1 MKSSKKWSDAEMDG
15 LKEKG
20 FVPDRTA
27 NALRYMKNRLGLRTR
42 RETRHP
48 WTEEDIEKLRE
59 LIGKGF
65 SARSVH
71 KMGLLSF
78 SVNAIQ
84 KQMCRLGLAKKIKVV
99 KFSPEV
105 KNKFKNFL
113 ADQWE
118 GKIPED
124 LVEIWNR
131 ENAKHPTNKRK
142 VVSYLT
148 RLKLKIPYGEV
159 QKIKNLRKKIE
170 KIQCSAGTS
179 ANTLEK
185 IRLERVNL
193 MQQRA
198 EKSRDIWTG
207 LPIEICPED

>member
-42 RETRHP
+42 RETRRP

-99 KFSPEV
+99 KFSSEV

-193 MQQRA
+193 MRQRA

-207 LPIEICPED
+207 LPMEICPED

>member
-42 RETRHP
+42 RETRLP
-48 WTEEDIEKLRE
+48 WTKEDIEKLRE

-65 SARSVH
+65 SARSIH

-84 KQMCRLGLAKKIKVV
+84 KQMCRLGLAKKMNVF

-113 ADQWE
+113 AEQWE

-131 ENAKHPTNKRK
+131 ENAKHPTNKGK

-148 RLKLKIPYGEV
+148 LLKLKIPYGEV

-170 KIQCSAGTS
+170 KIQCSVGTS

-193 MQQRA
+193 MRQRA
-198 EKSRDIWTG
+198 ERSRDIWSG